1 MFPYRDENQ
10 TQRTAI
16 VTIAIIGLNIVVWLF
31 VQGAG
36 ADFPLAKS
44 VCELGLIPAEI
55 TASVPPGTSFS
66 MAPVPAWLVDAS
78 PWQHVV
84 SVALRQQCR
93 GLHGQTALRPLL
105 SSVWF
110 GCCFRPSRDESRCR
124 NSHGRRLGRDHRG
137 HGRLFGSF

>member
-16 VTIAIIGLNIVVWLF
+16 VTIAIIGLNIIAWLF

-55 TASVPPGTSFS
+55 TASAPPGTPFS
-66 MAPVPAWLVDAS
+66 MGPGLVCTTDPGLQIS
-78 PWQHVV
+78 HVFT
-84 SVALRQQCR
+84 SMF
-93 GLHGQTALRPLL
+93 LHGSWMHLL
-105 SSVWF
+105 GNMWF
-110 GCCFRPSRDESRCR
+110 
-124 NSHGRRLGRDHRG
+124 LW
-137 HGRLFGSF
+137 LF